1 MTMVTNIISA
11 VGNNNSVYPLLVRD
25 CGIEVPIKILKTYK
39 QNKDDKEIAYLATRE
54 RTVDEYATSFA
65 WIGTIP
71 FVDSCA
77 NYFIKKR
84 GFNLDVN
91 IKLANEEAGVQGLK
105 YNIEKFRNIKGAEEA
120 VKDLEYV
127 LANQNQYKK
136 LQGTKFFAAM
146 AIPIVLMGFV
156 IPKFVFAMTAKTRAK
171 KEAMQKVSGG
181 DNFQYSDRSVM
192 FSGKSPFDKFSLDKN
207 KGVSFKGGFA
217 AAVCNLS
224 TVNKM
229 AITDGG
235 YAVGR
240 VSTARTKN
248 ERYDLAF
255 KMLGMMY
262 LNFVA
267 PKQLEKV
274 LNLMSSKMF
283 KIDSNLDPIILA
295 DEKFNDAAMKNILK
309 LPKTNSAKDL
319 LEFVDNIENS
329 KTLFVQYADK
339 FEKIKMLK
347 CGIRDPRAYVDIKEL
362 GEFRDSMAKYKEG
375 LYNYR
380 ETLLKSND
388 KSATTERISK
398 SLKKY
403 IMKARVAKTFNILA
417 NVGTSSYLLACM
429 LPNAQFAFREWLT
442 GSKLEPGLV
451 QGQNKK

>member
-1 MTMVTNIISA
+1 MVMITNIISA
-11 VGNNNSVYPLLVRD
+11 VGNNSSVYPLLVRD

-54 RTVDEYATSFA
+54 RAVDEYATSGA
-65 WIGTIP
+65 WICTIP
-71 FVDSCA
+71 LVDYCA

-84 GFNLDVN
+84 GFNPDVN

-105 YNIEKFRNIKGAEEA
+105 YNIEKFKNVKGAEKA
-120 VKDLEYV
+120 IKDLEYV
-127 LANQNQYKK
+127 LANQNEYKR

-146 AIPIVLMGFV
+146 AIPIALMGFV
-156 IPKFVFAMTAKTRAK
+156 IPKLVFAMTAKTRAK
-171 KEAMQKVSGG
+171 KEAIQKATGG
-181 DNFQYSDRSVM
+181 DEFKYSDRSVM
-192 FSGKSPFDKFSLDKN
+192 FSGRSPFDKFSLDKN

-274 LNLMSSKMF
+274 LNFVSSKMF
-283 KIDSNLDPIILA
+283 KIDANLDPIILA
-295 DEKFNDAAMKNILK
+295 DKKFNDAAMKNLLK

-319 LEFVDNIENS
+319 LEFVDNTENS
-329 KTLFVQYADK
+329 KTLFVQYANK
-339 FEKIKMLK
+339 LEKIKMLE

-380 ETLLKSND
+380 ETLLKSEA
-388 KSATTERISK
+388 KSMTAEKIAK
-398 SLKKY
+398 SVKKY

-417 NVGTSSYLLACM
+417 NVGISSYLLACM

-451 QGQNKK
+451 QSQKK

>member
-84 GFNLDVN
+84 GFNPDVN

-192 FSGKSPFDKFSLDKN
+192 FSGKSPFDRFSLDKN

-295 DEKFNDAAMKNILK
+295 DDKFNDAAMKNILK

-403 IMKARVAKTFNILA
+403 IMKARAAKTFNILA
-417 NVGTSSYLLACM
+417 NVGISSYLLACM

>member
-1 MTMVTNIISA
+1 MVMITNIISA
-11 VGNNNSVYPLLVRD
+11 VGNNSSVYPLLLRD

-54 RTVDEYATSFA
+54 RAVDEYATSGA

-71 FVDSCA
+71 LVDYCA

-84 GFNLDVN
+84 GFNPDVS
-91 IKLANEEAGVQGLK
+91 IKLANEETGVQGLK
-105 YNIEKFRNIKGAEEA
+105 YNIEKFKNVKGAEKA

-127 LANQNQYKK
+127 LANQNEYKK

-146 AIPIVLMGFV
+146 VIPIALMGFV
-156 IPKFVFAMTAKTRAK
+156 IPKLVFAMTAKTRAK
-171 KEAMQKVSGG
+171 KEAIQKATGG
-181 DNFQYSDRSVM
+181 DEFKYSDRSVR
-192 FSGKSPFDKFSLDKN
+192 FSGRTPFDKFSLDKN

-274 LNLMSSKMF
+274 LNFVSSKMF
-283 KIDSNLDPIILA
+283 KIDANLDPIILA
-295 DEKFNDAAMKNILK
+295 DKKFNDAAMKNLLK

-319 LEFVDNIENS
+319 LEFVDNTENS
-329 KTLFVQYADK
+329 KTLFVQYANK
-339 FEKIKMLK
+339 LEKIKMLE

-380 ETLLKSND
+380 ETLLKSD
-388 KSATTERISK
+388 AKSMTAEKIAK
-398 SLKKY
+398 SVKKY

-417 NVGTSSYLLACM
+417 NVGISSYLLACM

-451 QGQNKK
+451 QLQKK